1 MRSGLLKTI
10 ESITGTKSGPA
21 ETVQA
26 AMDAIKQT
34 FQEFYWV
41 GVYLLLD
48 DELILGPYSGP
59 ATEHTRIPVGR
70 GVCGT
75 AVSKNKNQI
84 VDDVRALQ
92 NYLACNLS
100 TRSEI
105 VVLVRDPDSEMT
117 IGQIDI
123 DCTEVGR
130 FGVDDE
136 ALLESIGRMIAPSMR
151 ALVAAVR
158 TPDCTTEIVQAS
170 RRSQSGDDPS
180 RR

>member
-1 MRSGLLKTI
+1 MRSGLLRTI
-10 ESITGTKSGPA
+10 ESITDSGSGPA

-34 FQEFYWV
+34 FKEFYWV
-41 GVYLLLD
+41 GVYLLRD
-48 DELILGPYSGP
+48 DELILGPCSGP

-75 AVSKNKNQI
+75 AVSQNKNQI
-84 VDDVRALQ
+84 VDDVRELQ
-92 NYLACNLS
+92 NYLACNLA

-105 VVLVRDPDSEMT
+105 VVLVRDPESGMT

-136 ALLESIGRMIAPSMR
+136 ALLESIGQMIAPSMK
-151 ALVAAVR
+151 ALMSAVP
-158 TPDCTTEIVQAS
+158 TPDCATGIAQAS